1 MSSRKELDMTT
12 YKIGKNKK
20 RTEEA
25 KELKALKL
33 QAIKELG
40 LKLRADGFSF
50 RDTHSAVLE
59 AGYKISYDALF
70 KLLKD

>member
-1 MSSRKELDMTT
+1 MI

-20 RTEEA
+20 RTEDA

-40 LKLRADGFSF
+40 LRLRAEGLSF
-50 RDTHSAVLE
+50 RDIHDSVLE

>member
-1 MSSRKELDMTT
+1 MI

-20 RTEEA
+20 RTKDA

-33 QAIKELG
+33 QAIKKLG
-40 LKLRADGFSF
+40 LKLRAEGLSF
-50 RDTHSAVLE
+50 RDTHDSDLK

>member
-1 MSSRKELDMTT
+1 M

-40 LKLRADGFSF
+40 LKLRADGFTLGILTIVF
-50 RDTHSAVLE
+50 L
-59 AGYKISYDALF
+59 
-70 KLLKD
+70 KLVIK